1 MRPVRP
7 RPSPTARGRRAGR
20 PGASGGASA
29 RSRLPGPPA
38 AGVFAG
44 MDLVAHPAVHREA
57 TRLVNRY
64 GPLFKLR
71 IVMFHVRGLRPRAAQ
86 LSPGPIW
93 VKPGVR

>member
-1 MRPVRP
+1 
-7 RPSPTARGRRAGR
+7 
-20 PGASGGASA
+20 
-29 RSRLPGPPA
+29 
-38 AGVFAG
+38 VFAG

>member
-1 MRPVRP
+1 L
-7 RPSPTARGRRAGR
+7 GRRAR
-20 PGASGGASA
+20 ALA
-29 RSRLPGPPA
+29 RLPGPPA

-71 IVMFHVRGLRPRAAQ
+71 IMMFHVRGLRPRTAQ